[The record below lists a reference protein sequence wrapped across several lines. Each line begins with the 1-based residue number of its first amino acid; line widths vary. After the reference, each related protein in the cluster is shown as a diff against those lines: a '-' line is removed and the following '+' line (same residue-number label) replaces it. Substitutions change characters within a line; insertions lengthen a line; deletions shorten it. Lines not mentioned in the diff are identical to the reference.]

1 MTDAPLDSLLD
12 GPRGRRL
19 CLSLLTAAN
28 PSLYTLAFDAE
39 RSADALPALIDAI
52 DAASAPLDEASL
64 LDALEDSVSTAAYW
78 QPPYEADM
86 MLQHPS
92 LIEALEPVARLV
104 AGAAQ
109 TAWWSTPLAVDD
121 QHRVQWTD
129 VSSRPLPTPVSTSE
143 RVARWREHTLADERR
158 AAERP
163 ADVTAL
169 FGGEWWST
177 PAHAELVTTTRALPG
192 LGAAKLRLVEDGL
205 GWTGADVTPLRPL
218 AATRTFEITGPAD
231 WVELAGR
238 YPLEVTLSRRHEW
251 WQVTGRDGGWV
262 IPDWLAV
269 ASDFDAVHLTV
280 AGYLATAGRAL
291 PVGETATMLAGW
303 DPDETYWLAD
313 ALEQAGASAHWR
325 RDVSAGGPWSRG

>member
-1 MTDAPLDSLLD
+1 MTDAPLDFLLD

-19 CLSLLTAAN
+19 CLGLLDTSQPLGSLAYYAARS
-28 PSLYTLAFDAE
+28 PAE
-39 RSADALPALIDAI
+39 LPALIGAV
-52 DAASAPLDEASL
+52 AEASVPLDAASL
-64 LDALEDSVSTAAYW
+64 LDALETAVSTAMYW
-78 QPPYEADM
+78 QPPDETDVL
-86 MLQHPS
+86 LQHPS
-92 LIEALEPVARLV
+92 LIAALEPVARLV
-104 AGAAQ
+104 AGAVE
-109 TAWWSTPLAVDD
+109 TAWWSTPVAVDD

-129 VSSRPLPTPVSTSE
+129 VSSRPLPTPTSTSD
-143 RVARWREHTLADERR
+143 RLARWKAHTLADERR

-169 FGGEWWST
+169 FGGEWWSI

-192 LGAAKLRLVEDGL
+192 LGAAKLRLVEDGF

-218 AATRTFEITGPAD
+218 AATRTFEITGPGA

-262 IPDWLAV
+262 VPDWQAV

-291 PVGETATMLAGW
+291 PVGEAATMLAGW
-303 DPDETYWLAD
+303 DPDETYWLGD
-313 ALEQAGASAHWR
+313 VLEPAGASAHWQ
-325 RDVSAGGPWSRG
+325 RDASVDGPWSPT